1 MSVLLAT
8 MLPNLQRRQR
18 GAGSGAKASA
28 KSNAKATKTKAQA
41 AAGDDDGAPIA
52 VPGKK
57 SMTTKPLIKAGRIAI
72 LHDGSEWNS
81 MSVTVVK
88 VLSYDS
94 VVVERPN
101 GDGSGM
107 DSKEVNPNTLEVQW
121 DIGKDDNEDCPICL
135 EEIVLGKK
143 CTPVEEGRYARHVL
157 LEPCER
163 LTETHACCV
172 AQTRATTVMKPMWQ
186 E

>member
-143 CTPVEEGRYARHVL
+143 CTPVEEGRYHVMFYSNPANVSQRHMHAVSRRH
-157 LEPCER
+157 ER
-163 LTETHACCV
+163 R
-172 AQTRATTVMKPMWQ
+172 Q
-186 E
+186 